1 MSVIISAA
9 VMEGV
14 QHRKRNLSGE
24 LVNSTLSQA
33 DMAHKTRAKRMSL
46 GTTLADNADFPGAE
60 EKSVAVLTSGGDAQG
75 MNSAL
80 RAIVRLSLH
89 NSMRVYAVHEGYQG
103 LVDGDKGMEE
113 CQWNTVSNILHRGG
127 TVIGTARCKE
137 FREREGR
144 LRAAENLVK
153 RGIGNLIV
161 IGGDGSLTGASI
173 FKEEWGGLLAEL
185 QHTKRITPEQARY
198 CQYLNV
204 VGLVGSI
211 DNDMCGTDMTI
222 GTDSALHRI
231 IEAVDC
237 LTSTAASHQRSFV
250 LEVMGRHCGYL
261 AQMAAIAGR
270 ADWVLIPEKPPSP
283 GWEEAMCKKVQL
295 CRSLGQR
302 LSIVIVSEGAVDTE
316 NKPITSQYV
325 KGVIE
330 TKLGH
335 DTRITVLGHVQRGGK
350 PSAYDRLLA
359 CRMGAAAALVI
370 LQASGEIPPTMIGV
384 QGNQICQIPLMECVQ
399 ATREVNKAMKDCN
412 FERAQALRGSSFLR
426 SMKVSRR
433 ISACGP
439 RNCRPEPLNG
449 VSASYRVAVMN
460 VGSPAAGMNSAVRA
474 FVRLM
479 TYSGHTVVGIE
490 EGFEGLLLD
499 RVREMGWHDVS
510 EWASAGGSNLG
521 TNRTE
526 PTEETLPD
534 IASKLSEHRIQG
546 LLIIGGF
553 DGFKSLVTLQKHR
566 DSYPAFQIPLL
577 GIAAT
582 VSNNVPGTDYSI
594 GSDTA
599 LNTIVSMCDVLR
611 QSANASRKRVFVVQ
625 TMGGFCGYLATM
637 AGLAAGADTAYVFEE
652 KFTISDMQKDVARLV
667 GKFQQDGVERGII
680 TRSERCSVNFTSE
693 FMCQLLAE
701 EGRGVFVTESN
712 ILGHLQQGDDPS
724 PYDRI
729 LGTKY
734 AAHAVDFFLEQ
745 LEACEVTEGGELR
758 TTDPHS
764 ACMVGV
770 RGNSHVITPIRD
782 LIKDTDFAH
791 RIPKHQWWMSLR
803 GLLHVLGRDR
813 NHVFLGEEHLKSI
826 TNSQ

>member
-1 MSVIISAA
+1 MADC
-9 VMEGV
+9 EP
-14 QHRKRNLSGE
+14 QRKKKRPVFAEVSGAKEQPKSRAMMAYQTRGKRLSFGR
-24 LVNSTLSQA
+24 TLS
-33 DMAHKTRAKRMSL
+33 D
-46 GTTLADNADFPGAE
+46 GVDFPGAE

-89 NSMRVYAVHEGYQG
+89 NGMRVYAVHEGYQG

-113 CQWNTVSNILHRGG
+113 CQWNSVSNIIHRGG
-127 TVIGTARCKE
+127 TVIGTARCQD

-153 RGIGNLIV
+153 RGIANLIV

-173 FKEEWGGLLAEL
+173 FKEEWSGLVAEL
-185 QHTKRITPEQARY
+185 LQTKRISPYEATK
-198 CQYLNV
+198 CNYLNI

-222 GTDSALHRI
+222 GTDTALHRI
-231 IEAVDC
+231 IEAIDC

-261 AQMAAIAGR
+261 AQMAAIASR
-270 ADWVLIPEKPPSP
+270 ADWAFIPENPPQP
-283 GWEEAMCKKVQL
+283 GWEDAMCKKVQQ

-302 LSIVIVSEGAVDTE
+302 LSLVIIAEGAIDTKNE
-316 NKPITSQYV
+316 PITAQKV
-325 KGVIE
+325 KGIIE

-335 DTRITVLGHVQRGGK
+335 DTRITVLGHVQRGGR
-350 PSAYDRLLA
+350 PSAYDRLIA

-370 LQASGEIPPTMIGV
+370 LQATGEIPPTMIGV
-384 QGNQICQIPLMECVQ
+384 QGNIICQIPLMECVQ
-399 ATREVNKAMKDCN
+399 ATREVNKAMKMGD
-412 FERAQALRGSSFLR
+412 FERAQTLRGSSFQR
-426 SMKVSRR
+426 SLQISHRL
-433 ISACGP
+433 SACGP
-439 RNCRPEPLNG
+439 RSCRPEVLNG
-449 VSASYRVAVMN
+449 CGPLYRIAVMN
-460 VGSPAAGMNSAVRA
+460 IGSPAAGTNSAVSA

-479 TYSGHTVVGIE
+479 TYHGHTVIGIE
-490 EGFEGLLLD
+490 EGFEGLLHD
-499 RVREMGWHDVS
+499 RVKEMGWQDVS
-510 EWASAGGSNLG
+510 EWASIGGSKLG

-526 PTEETLPD
+526 PTEDMLPD
-534 IASKLSEHRIQG
+534 IANKFIKHRIQG

-553 DGFKSLVTLQKHR
+553 DGYESLVTLEKCR

-582 VSNNVPGTDYSI
+582 VSNNVPGTDFSL

-637 AGLAAGADTAYVFEE
+637 AGLAAGADTAYIFEE

-667 GKFQQDGVERGII
+667 GKFKQDGVERGII
-680 TRSERCSVNFTSE
+680 TRSERCSVNFTSD
-693 FMCQLLAE
+693 FMCQLLSE
-701 EGRGVFVTESN
+701 EGKGIFLTESN
-712 ILGHLQQGDDPS
+712 ILGHLQQGDSPT

-734 AAHAVDFFLEQ
+734 ASHAVDFFLEQ
-745 LEACEVTEGGELR
+745 MEKCVGKDGEVCAS
-758 TTDPHS
+758 DPNT
-764 ACMVGV
+764 ACMVGAK
-770 RGNSHVITPIRD
+770 GSSTVITPLQD
-782 LIKDTDFAH
+782 LIKETDFAH
-791 RIPKHQWWMSLR
+791 RLPTQQWWMSLR
-803 GLLHVLGRDR
+803 GLLHVLARDR

-826 TNSQ
+826 NNY

>member
-1 MSVIISAA
+1 MADC
-9 VMEGV
+9 EP
-14 QHRKRNLSGE
+14 QRKKKRPVFAEVSGAKEQPKSRAMMAYQTRGKRLSFGR
-24 LVNSTLSQA
+24 TLS
-33 DMAHKTRAKRMSL
+33 D
-46 GTTLADNADFPGAE
+46 GVDFPGAE

-89 NSMRVYAVHEGYQG
+89 NGMRVYAVHEGYQG

-113 CQWNTVSNILHRGG
+113 CQWNSVSNIIHRGG
-127 TVIGTARCKE
+127 TVIGTARCQD

-153 RGIGNLIV
+153 RGIANLIV

-173 FKEEWGGLLAEL
+173 FKEEWSGLVAEL
-185 QHTKRITPEQARY
+185 LQTKRISPYEATK
-198 CQYLNV
+198 CNYLNI

-222 GTDSALHRI
+222 GTDTALHRI
-231 IEAVDC
+231 IEAIDC

-261 AQMAAIAGR
+261 AQMAAIASR
-270 ADWVLIPEKPPSP
+270 ADWAFIPENPPQP
-283 GWEEAMCKKVQL
+283 GWEDAMCKKVQQ

-302 LSIVIVSEGAVDTE
+302 LSLVIIAEGAIDTKNE
-316 NKPITSQYV
+316 PITAQKV
-325 KGVIE
+325 KGIIE

-335 DTRITVLGHVQRGGK
+335 DTRITVLGHVQRGGR
-350 PSAYDRLLA
+350 PSAYDRLIA

-370 LQASGEIPPTMIGV
+370 LQATGEIPPTMIGV
-384 QGNQICQIPLMECVQ
+384 QGNIICQIPLMECVQ
-399 ATREVNKAMKDCN
+399 ATREVNKAMKMGD
-412 FERAQALRGSSFLR
+412 FERAQTLRGSSFQR
-426 SMKVSRR
+426 SLQISHRL
-433 ISACGP
+433 SACGP
-439 RNCRPEPLNG
+439 RSCRPEVLNG
-449 VSASYRVAVMN
+449 CGPLYRIAVMN
-460 VGSPAAGMNSAVRA
+460 IGSPAAGTNSAVSA

-479 TYSGHTVVGIE
+479 TYHGHTVIGIE
-490 EGFEGLLLD
+490 EGFEGLLHD
-499 RVREMGWHDVS
+499 RVKEMSWQDVS
-510 EWASAGGSNLG
+510 EWASIGGSKLG

-526 PTEETLPD
+526 PTEDMLPD
-534 IASKLSEHRIQG
+534 IADKFIKHRIQG

-553 DGFKSLVTLQKHR
+553 DGYESLVTLEKCR

-582 VSNNVPGTDYSI
+582 VSNNVPGTDYSL

-637 AGLAAGADTAYVFEE
+637 AGLAAGADTAYIFEE

-667 GKFQQDGVERGII
+667 GKFKQDGVERGII
-680 TRSERCSVNFTSE
+680 TRSERCSVNFTSD
-693 FMCQLLAE
+693 FMCQLLSE
-701 EGRGVFVTESN
+701 EGKGIFLTESN
-712 ILGHLQQGDDPS
+712 ILGHLQQGDSPT

-734 AAHAVDFFLEQ
+734 ASHAVDFFLEQ
-745 LEACEVTEGGELR
+745 MEKCVGKDGEVCA
-758 TTDPHS
+758 TDPNT
-764 ACMVGV
+764 ACMVGAK
-770 RGNSHVITPIRD
+770 GSSTVITPLQD
-782 LIKDTDFAH
+782 LIKETDFAH
-791 RIPKHQWWMSLR
+791 RLPTQQWWMSLR
-803 GLLHVLGRDR
+803 GLLHVLARDR
-813 NHVFLGEEHLKSI
+813 NHVFLGEEYLKSI
-826 TNSQ
+826 NNY

>member
-1 MSVIISAA
+1 
-9 VMEGV
+9 MEGL
-14 QHRKRNLSGE
+14 RLKCERR
-24 LVNSTLSQA
+24 TLSAEEAVLSPA
-33 DMAHKTRAKRMSL
+33 DMAHQTKARRLSL
-46 GTTLADNADFPGAE
+46 GKAIAE
-60 EKSVAVLTSGGDAQG
+60 SVDCLPEEEGSKSVAVLTSGGDAQG

-89 NSMRVYAVHEGYQG
+89 NGMKVYAIHEGYQG
-103 LVDGDKGMEE
+103 LVDGGKSIVE
-113 CQWNTVSNILHRGG
+113 CQWSSVSNILHCGG

-144 LRAAENLVK
+144 LRAAANLVK

-173 FKEEWGGLLAEL
+173 FKEEWSSLLLEL
-185 QHTKRITPEQARY
+185 EQTNRITRDEAVT
-198 CQYLNV
+198 CQFLNI

-222 GTDSALHRI
+222 GADSALHRI
-231 IEAVDC
+231 IEAIDC

-270 ADWVLIPEKPPSP
+270 ADYVLIPEKPPEP
-283 GWEEAMCKKVQL
+283 GWEELMCKEIQQ
-295 CRSLGQR
+295 CRVHGQR
-302 LSIVIVSEGAVDTE
+302 LNIVIVSEGAVDIE

-325 KGVIE
+325 KKVIE
-330 TKLGH
+330 TQLGH

-350 PSAYDRLLA
+350 PSAYDRLIA
-359 CRMGAAAALVI
+359 CRMGAAAALII
-370 LQASGEIPPTMIGV
+370 LKASGEIPPTMIGV
-384 QGNQICQIPLMECVQ
+384 QGNYICQIPLMECVE
-399 ATREVNKAMKDCN
+399 ATRNVNKAMQQCN

-426 SMKVSRR
+426 SMEVSRR

-439 RNCRPEPLNG
+439 QRCIAADSFNG
-449 VSASYRVAVMN
+449 LGHLYRVAVMN

-479 TYSGHTVVGIE
+479 TYRGHTVLGIE
-490 EGFEGLLLD
+490 EGFEGLLFD

-510 EWASAGGSNLG
+510 EWSSAGGSNLG
-521 TNRTE
+521 TNRTQ
-526 PTEETLPD
+526 PTQEMLPE
-534 IASKLSEHRIQG
+534 IAAKFTKHSIQG
-546 LLIIGGF
+546 LLIVGGF
-553 DGFKSLVTLQKHR
+553 DGFESLVTLQKYRESH
-566 DSYPAFQIPLL
+566 PAFQIPLL

-582 VSNNVPGTDYSI
+582 VSNNVPGTDCSL

-599 LNTIVSMCDVLR
+599 LNSIVSMCDVLR
-611 QSANASRKRVFVVQ
+611 QSANASRKRVFVVE
-625 TMGGFCGYLATM
+625 TMGGYCGYLAIM
-637 AGLAAGADTAYVFEE
+637 AGLAAGADTSYIFEE
-652 KFTISDMQKDVARLV
+652 KFTISDMHKDVARLA
-667 GKFQQDGVERGII
+667 GKFQADGVQRGII
-680 TRSERCSVNFTSE
+680 TRSERCSVNFTSH
-693 FMCQLLAE
+693 FMCQLLSE
-701 EGRGVFVTESN
+701 EGRGMFVTESN
-712 ILGHLQQGDDPS
+712 ILGHLQQGDSPS

-734 AAHAVDFFLEQ
+734 AAHAVDYFLEQ
-745 LEACEVTEGGELR
+745 LEKSLGVDGVEVCTSSSQ
-758 TTDPHS
+758 S

-770 RGNSHVITPIRD
+770 RGTSIVITPIHD
-782 LIKDTDFAH
+782 LIEETDFVH

-803 GLLHVLGRDR
+803 SLLHVLARDR

-826 TNSQ
+826 H

>member
-1 MSVIISAA
+1 
-9 VMEGV
+9 
-14 QHRKRNLSGE
+14 
-24 LVNSTLSQA
+24 
-33 DMAHKTRAKRMSL
+33 
-46 GTTLADNADFPGAE
+46 
-60 EKSVAVLTSGGDAQG
+60 
-75 MNSAL
+75 
-80 RAIVRLSLH
+80 
-89 NSMRVYAVHEGYQG
+89 
-103 LVDGDKGMEE
+103 
-113 CQWNTVSNILHRGG
+113 
-127 TVIGTARCKE
+127 
-137 FREREGR
+137 
-144 LRAAENLVK
+144 
-153 RGIGNLIV
+153 
-161 IGGDGSLTGASI
+161 
-173 FKEEWGGLLAEL
+173 
-185 QHTKRITPEQARY
+185 
-198 CQYLNV
+198 
-204 VGLVGSI
+204 
-211 DNDMCGTDMTI
+211 
-222 GTDSALHRI
+222 
-231 IEAVDC
+231 
-237 LTSTAASHQRSFV
+237 
-250 LEVMGRHCGYL
+250 
-261 AQMAAIAGR
+261 
-270 ADWVLIPEKPPSP
+270 
-283 GWEEAMCKKVQL
+283 
-295 CRSLGQR
+295 
-302 LSIVIVSEGAVDTE
+302 
-316 NKPITSQYV
+316 
-325 KGVIE
+325 
-330 TKLGH
+330 
-335 DTRITVLGHVQRGGK
+335 
-350 PSAYDRLLA
+350 
-359 CRMGAAAALVI
+359 
-370 LQASGEIPPTMIGV
+370 
-384 QGNQICQIPLMECVQ
+384 
-399 ATREVNKAMKDCN
+399 
-412 FERAQALRGSSFLR
+412 
-426 SMKVSRR
+426 
-433 ISACGP
+433 
-439 RNCRPEPLNG
+439 
-449 VSASYRVAVMN
+449 
-460 VGSPAAGMNSAVRA
+460 MNSAVRA

-553 DGFKSLVTLQKHR
+553 DGFKSLVTLQKHRDSYPAFQIPLLGIAATVSNNVPGTDYSIGSDTALNTIVSMCDVLRQSANASRKRVFVVQTMGGFCGYLATMAGLAAGADTAYVFEEKFTISDMQKDVARLVGKFQQDGVERGIITRSEHR